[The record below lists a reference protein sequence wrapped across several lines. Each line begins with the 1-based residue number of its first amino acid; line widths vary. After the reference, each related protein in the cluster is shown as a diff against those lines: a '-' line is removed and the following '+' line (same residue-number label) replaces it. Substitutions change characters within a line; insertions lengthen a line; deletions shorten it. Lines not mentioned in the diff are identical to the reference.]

1 MEKPHSFLYDAVME
15 NILRTKLTTALSP
28 LILEIEDESH
38 KHASHAGAKPWVEHG
53 QSTHFHIK
61 IVSALFTPLTRLERY
76 RMVHDILKEELAGPI
91 HALSLNLQTPEDI
104 R

>member
-1 MEKPHSFLYDAVME
+1 ME
-15 NILRTKLTTALSP
+15 NTLRTKLTEALSP

-38 KHASHAGAKPWVEHG
+38 KHAGHAGAKPWRDHG

-61 IVSALFTPLTRLERY
+61 IVSPSFTSLTRLERY

-91 HALSLNLQTPEDI
+91 HALSLTLQAPEEI
-104 R
+104 